1 MSNRSEIK
9 DFTTGGISSHII
21 RFAIPI
27 LLSHLMMVLLNTVDM
42 IVVGQRLGEAGT
54 SAVSIG
60 GSVAM
65 LLNAFIN
72 GFSSAAQI
80 IISIKLGAGERNKI
94 SRFVSTACGFIFVS
108 AILSMCIMLPL
119 ADTAL
124 KLLNTPPEAYKGALE
139 YSRICLWGIIPI
151 YAYHII
157 SSIVRGLG
165 DSKHPFIFI
174 AIACGLNIVLDIV
187 FVLYLDMGVGGAAL
201 ATVIAQLIS
210 VIFSV
215 IMIIRK
221 RESFGLSTKLKD
233 FILWDK
239 TDLTAFIKLA
249 IPMAINNSAIQISN
263 MLINSMING
272 YGVTISAFSGV
283 RATIST
289 TVDLILGAF
298 AVAGA
303 MIIGQN
309 IAAEKISRV
318 KGTVFRI
325 GAITLSISAALAFS
339 FILFPVKLFG
349 IFTSERD
356 VLNIVYSF
364 LPILIFSFVAAGI
377 RHTLSALIN
386 GSGNR
391 KINLTVALLDAVVA
405 RISFAVIFGVL
416 LDMGYMGLW
425 LGTALAELV
434 PIFIGLAFYFF
445 GSWRNGKRKA
455 EIQIQN

>member
-9 DFTTGGISSHII
+9 DFTKGDLTSHII

-42 IVVGQRLGEAGT
+42 IVVGQKLGEAGT
-54 SAVSIG
+54 SAVTIG

-72 GFSSAAQI
+72 GFSSAAQV

-94 SRFVSTACGFIFVS
+94 SRFVSTACGFIFIS

-124 KLLNTPPEAYKGALE
+124 RLLNTPPEAYDGALE
-139 YSRICLWGIIPI
+139 YSRICLLGIIPI

-157 SSIVRGLG
+157 SSIVRGFG
-165 DSKHPFIFI
+165 DSKHPLIFI

-187 FVLYLDMGVGGAAL
+187 FVLNLDMGVGGAAL
-201 ATVIAQLIS
+201 ATVIAQLVS

-221 RESFGLSTKLKD
+221 KESFGLSVKLKD
-233 FILWDK
+233 FVFWDK
-239 TDLTAFIKLA
+239 TDLSAFIKLA
-249 IPMAINNSAIQISN
+249 VPMAINNSAIQISN
-263 MLINSMING
+263 MLINSMIND
-272 YGVTISAFSGV
+272 YGVTVSAFSGV
-283 RATIST
+283 RATIAT

-309 IAAEKISRV
+309 IAAGKSSRV
-318 KGTVFRI
+318 KGTILRI
-325 GAITLSISAALAFS
+325 GAITLSISTALACS
-339 FILFPVKLFG
+339 FMLFPIKLFG

-364 LPILIFSFVAAGI
+364 LPILIFSFVTAGI
-377 RHTLSALIN
+377 RHTLSSLIS
-386 GSGNR
+386 GSGNK
-391 KINLTVALLDAVVA
+391 KINLAVALLDAVVA

-416 LDMGYMGLW
+416 LDLGYMGLL

-445 GSWRNGKRKA
+445 GSWKKGKGKS
-455 EIQIQN
+455 EIQI

>member
-9 DFTTGGISSHII
+9 DFTTGGLTSHII
-21 RFAIPI
+21 KFAIPI

-72 GFSSAAQI
+72 GFSSAAQV

-124 KLLNTPPEAYKGALE
+124 KLLNTPPEAYEGALE
-139 YSRICLWGIIPI
+139 YSRICLLGIIPI

-201 ATVIAQLIS
+201 ATVIAQLVS

-221 RESFGLSTKLKD
+221 RESFGLSMKLKD

-239 TDLTAFIKLA
+239 TDLAAFIKLA

-263 MLINSMING
+263 MLINSMIND
-272 YGVTISAFSGV
+272 YGVTVSAFSGV

-309 IAAEKISRV
+309 IAAGKSSRV
-318 KGTVFRI
+318 KGTILRI
-325 GAITLSISAALAFS
+325 GAITLSISVALAFL

-364 LPILIFSFVAAGI
+364 LPILIFSFVTAGI
-377 RHTLSALIN
+377 RHTLSSLIN

-391 KINLTVALLDAVVA
+391 KINLAVALLDAVVA

-434 PIFIGLAFYFF
+434 PISIGLAFYFF
-445 GSWRNGKRKA
+445 GSWRKDKSKA
-455 EIQIQN
+455 EIQN